1 MTDTPPRYVPVS
13 VACKS
18 RHIGRTKLYELMA
31 DGKVRAILF
40 GGKRLIDLTSIDE
53 LYAKAP
59 SFLEER
65 RHVAARRKRGQRAS
79 TNRAA

>member
-13 VACKS
+13 VACES

-31 DGKVRAILF
+31 DGRVRAILF

-53 LYAKAP
+53 LYAAAP

-65 RHVAARRKRGQRAS
+65 RNVVARRKRVARAG
-79 TNRAA
+79 TDRAA